1 MQKVTFKCGGGSG
14 ALAAADLRRA
24 GIQLLKRHCHVHH
37 HVGNYFGRS
46 VTRQLQRTLYAR
58 VHGSERVALR
68 IASQTL
74 AALKKRG
81 RMQCVE
87 RATCGGSAGVGG
99 VRVWEECEA
108 CDQVCCGGG
117 GGGYRAKEA
126 LEQRQRCIQGVFTT
140 GFHEAVGILVVRSPA
155 LQVAQHLKRLKEGR
169 GGGVK
174 RKHQQATTIGRGGG
188 MRGVAPGR
196 AP

>member
-1 MQKVTFKCGGGSG
+1 MW
-14 ALAAADLRRA
+14 REPR
-24 GIQLLKRHCHVHH
+24 
-37 HVGNYFGRS
+37 
-46 VTRQLQRTLYAR
+46 
-58 VHGSERVALR
+58 
-68 IASQTL
+68 
-74 AALKKRG
+74 
-81 RMQCVE
+81 
-87 RATCGGSAGVGG
+87 VGG

-108 CDQVCCGGG
+108 CDQVGWGGG
-117 GGGYRAKEA
+117 GWGYRAKEA

-140 GFHEAVGILVVRSPA
+140 GFDKTVGILVVRSPA